1 MPVFKLSLES
11 GDTMLSPFGDGDA
24 GLEAFEGVPTQI
36 DTQDIVEPGA
46 PGVDGG
52 EQAVSGNPDGPGD
65 EVGIFTDG
73 DGGANRL
80 TFEVPGI
87 DEKDDD
93 ITVEGRYLEWKGW
106 CATEPI

>member
-52 EQAVSGNPDGPGD
+52 EQAVSGNPDGPSD

-93 ITVEGRYLEWKGW
+93 VAIEYGGLGRGGG
-106 CATEPI
+106 CTTEPI